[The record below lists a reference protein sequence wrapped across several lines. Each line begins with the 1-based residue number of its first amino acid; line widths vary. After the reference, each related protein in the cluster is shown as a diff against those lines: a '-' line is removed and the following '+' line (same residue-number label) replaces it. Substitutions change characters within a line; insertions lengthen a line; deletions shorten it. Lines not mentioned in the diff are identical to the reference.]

1 MNLQWN
7 DEGRDLPLTPETSY
21 FDYGRAAASPCLLVI
36 FRTRVPVL
44 IWMCG
49 SPSITKVSQM
59 AANRGIASAI
69 EDCYDAAFEF
79 GRWPRALQNLAD
91 SLGVTS
97 CAIRTHDNTHPF
109 RSDQRKRTRPTPD
122 SLEHAEFT
130 ELWVENARDAPD
142 PHPEREPRL
151 PKPAPY
157 FTVEDEISTPE
168 ERKLLP
174 YYQEIA
180 RPGHRELWAA
190 VVFPVR
196 RRKWVLSMYRDATRS
211 DPFDTSEADH
221 FLRVAPDLIRI
232 ISLAEKIWDVSLDPA
247 LAVLD
252 QFNCAAALLDCR
264 GGVTR
269 SNVHA
274 DALFGSGLMIRHGRI
289 HAADRES
296 DSSLQRMIGA
306 AVSSARDKA
315 FQSEPAVITR
325 DGSFWLLA
333 EIVPMTSFVHDLF
346 NGGDFL
352 LCFTDPVSERA
363 PPAWLLRH
371 AFQLTPAEAR
381 LASSLATGCGI
392 EAASERLAIG
402 HETARTQLRA
412 ILDKTGTHRQAELA
426 ALLSRLRVPSK
437 P

>member
-1 MNLQWN
+1 
-7 DEGRDLPLTPETSY
+7 
-21 FDYGRAAASPCLLVI
+21 
-36 FRTRVPVL
+36 
-44 IWMCG
+44 
-49 SPSITKVSQM
+49 M
-59 AANRGIASAI
+59 AANRGIAAAI

-151 PKPAPY
+151 PKPVPC

-168 ERKLLP
+168 ERRFLP
-174 YYQEIA
+174 YYQETA

-196 RRKWVLSMYRDATRS
+196 RRKWVLSMYRDAKKGC
-211 DPFDTSEADH
+211 PFDMSEADQ
-221 FLRVAPDLIRI
+221 FLRVAPDLARI

-252 QFNCAAALLDCR
+252 QFNCAAALLDSR
-264 GGVTR
+264 GWLR
-269 SNVHA
+269 RCNEHA
-274 DALFGSGLMIRHGRI
+274 GSLFGSGIVVRHGRI
-289 HAADRES
+289 HATDRES
-296 DSSLQRMIGA
+296 DSRLQRMIQA
-306 AVSSARDKA
+306 AVACAQDETFLA
-315 FQSEPAVITR
+315 EPEVVTR

-333 EIVPMTSFVHDLF
+333 EVVPMTSFARDLF

-352 LCFTDPVSERA
+352 LCFTDLVGQQSPSAR
-363 PPAWLLRH
+363 LLRQ
-371 AFQLTPAEAR
+371 AFHLTAAEAR
-381 LASSLATGCGI
+381 LASSLTTGDGI
-392 EAASERLAIG
+392 KAASARLAIG
-402 HETARTQLRA
+402 RETARTQLRA
-412 ILDKTGTHRQAELA
+412 ILAKTGTHRQAELT
-426 ALLSRLRVPSK
+426 ALLARLGTPSRH
-437 P
+437 

>member
-1 MNLQWN
+1 
-7 DEGRDLPLTPETSY
+7 
-21 FDYGRAAASPCLLVI
+21 
-36 FRTRVPVL
+36 
-44 IWMCG
+44 
-49 SPSITKVSQM
+49 M

-69 EDCYDAAFEF
+69 EDCYDAVFEF

-168 ERKLLP
+168 ERRLLP

-190 VVFPVR
+190 VVFPVK
-196 RRKWVLSMYRDATRS
+196 RRKWVLSMYRDAKKGC
-211 DPFDTSEADH
+211 PFDMSEADQ
-221 FLRVAPDLIRI
+221 FLRVAPDLARI
-232 ISLAEKIWDVSLDPA
+232 ISLAEKIWHVSLDPA

-252 QFNCAAALLDCR
+252 QFNCAATLLDCR
-264 GGVTR
+264 GRVTR
-269 SNVHA
+269 SNGHA
-274 DALFGSGLMIRHGRI
+274 DALFGSGLMIRHSCI

-296 DSSLQRMIGA
+296 DSRLQRMIGA
-306 AVSSARDKA
+306 AVSSARDEA
-315 FQSEPAVITR
+315 FQTEPAVVTR
-325 DGSFWLLA
+325 NGSFWLLA
-333 EIVPMTSFVHDLF
+333 EVVPMTSFVRDLF

-352 LCFTDPVSERA
+352 LCFTDLVSEWA
-363 PPAWLLRH
+363 PPASLLRH
-371 AFQLTPAEAR
+371 AFQLTAAEAR
-381 LASSLATGCGI
+381 LASSLATGDGI
-392 EAASERLAIG
+392 AAASERLAVG
-402 HETARTQLRA
+402 RETARTQLRA
-412 ILDKTGTHRQAELA
+412 ILVKTGTHRQAELA
-426 ALLSRLRVPSK
+426 ALLSRLRVPSR